1 MYIKSKVLQ
10 QLFNNDIIQNLCVDI
25 DTKLPYQTC
34 RLATPLSHDPYW
46 KWDSATNKV
55 LFTCK
60 LTALWESNT
69 KVMTEQQEFEN
80 ALVVMAQVIV
90 LYQLVLT

>member
-1 MYIKSKVLQ
+1 MTSYTQTLHI
-10 QLFNNDIIQNLCVDI
+10 DI

-55 LFTCK
+55 LFTCN
-60 LTALWESNT
+60 LTAL
-69 KVMTEQQEFEN
+69 
-80 ALVVMAQVIV
+80 
-90 LYQLVLT
+90 